1 MNKKKQI
8 LLVVVLTILVVTVGI
23 IGWMNRPAATV
34 GAKTVTVEVIH
45 GDGAKKV
52 FTLHTDAETLRSA
65 CDEQK
70 LIQGEDGEYGLY
82 VLTVDGETADDSLQQ
97 WWCITKNGEEHFYGV
112 DDTMIENGDKY
123 EFTLKTGW

>member
-1 MNKKKQI
+1 MFYRKEREMNKKKQI
-8 LLVVVLTILVVTVGI
+8 LLVVVLAILVITVGI
-23 IGWMNRPAATV
+23 VWWMNRPAATV

-82 VLTVDGETADDSLQQ
+82 VLTVDG
-97 WWCITKNGEEHFYGV
+97 
-112 DDTMIENGDKY
+112 
-123 EFTLKTGW
+123 

>member
-1 MNKKKQI
+1 MNRKKQI
-8 LLVVVLTILVVTVGI
+8 LLVVVLAILVITVGI

-65 CDEQK
+65 CDEEK
-70 LIQGEDGEYGLY
+70 LIQGEDGWLLVSLRGAAGWIRLSRAEWDIYLEALNGG
-82 VLTVDGETADDSLQQ
+82 TVDEMVGAD
-97 WWCITKNGEEHFYGV
+97 G
-112 DDTMIENGDKY
+112 
-123 EFTLKTGW
+123 